1 MLSLSTDAAPHLSLD
16 DLDAA
21 CRTRGLDGEELVI
34 QDAEPVERTAGRALA
49 LGARV
54 VALRVAQ
61 FDRRMAPAL
70 ARAAAVLDVPVSV
83 PPGSVAPSD
92 LGELAAI
99 FAKTGSRLLLGH
111 DTHLDDV
118 IATISAIRA
127 IGVVGAVGLAWEVR
141 PSSAGLDDAAAMLL
155 AMRRLLGVVRL
166 HGGGPEQR
174 DQEGRGVGELFV
186 DLALSGYT
194 GPIVLC
200 PSRPEELPR
209 WDRWLHSTRSAGCGH
224 AVSASRVELDVRDV
238 EPRDRLDTIL
248 GAYRRLARGTT
259 LRLTVDHDP
268 VCMYYT
274 LQATEPE
281 GSFSFEV
288 VAHGPEIWRAEVRK
302 H

>member
-1 MLSLSTDAAPHLSLD
+1 MLSLSSDAAPHLSLD
-16 DLDAA
+16 ALDAL

-34 QDAEPVERTAGRALA
+34 STDEPVERIAARALA

-70 ARAAAVLDVPVSV
+70 ARASAALDVPVSI
-83 PPGSVAPSD
+83 PRGSFAPVE
-92 LGELAAI
+92 LAELAAI
-99 FAKTGSRLLLGH
+99 FAKTRSRLLLGH
-111 DTHLDDV
+111 GTDLDEV
-118 IATISAIRA
+118 LTTVAAIRVA
-127 IGVVGAVGLAWEVR
+127 GAAGPVGLAWEIH
-141 PSSAGLDDAAAMLL
+141 PSSAPLKDAAAILL
-155 AMRRLLGVVRL
+155 AMRDLLGLVRL

-174 DQEGRGVGELFV
+174 AQEGHGVGELFV

-238 EPRDRLDTIL
+238 DPMNRLDTIL
-248 GAYRRLARGTT
+248 GAYRALASGAT
-259 LRLTVDHDP
+259 LQLTVDHDP
-268 VCMYYT
+268 MCMYYT
-274 LQATEPE
+274 LEATEPE
-281 GSFSFEV
+281 GSFRFEV
-288 VAHGPEIWRAEVRK
+288 VEHGPEVWRAEVQKR
-302 H
+302 